1 MKKIVKTIY
10 FIIPFVFIALAMA
23 MMIHLGISL
32 KNNEIPSVFN
42 RAILYVKTP
51 SMEPV
56 IMTGDIIVID
66 TNETEFS
73 EHDIISFKK
82 PGEPN
87 IIITHR
93 IEKIDGDL
101 ITTKGVNNYE
111 SESWEKNFSKD
122 LIVGKYVAKSS
133 LLGSIYEVIFINSV
147 DFLYVFIIIVFMLI
161 GIIEIKSIVKL
172 LTMKKIQ
179 EQEEE
184 KKKMIEEAKLRLK
197 KETKDEEW
205 KQLF

>member
-197 KETKDEEW
+197 KETKDEE
-205 KQLF
+205 

>member
-56 IMTGDIIVID
+56 IMTGDIIIID

-197 KETKDEEW
+197 KETKDEE
-205 KQLF
+205 

>member
-197 KETKDEEW
+197 NETKDEE
-205 KQLF
+205 